1 MARIMIVDDS
11 TVMRLNLKRIL
22 TDVGHEIVAE
32 AQNGK
37 EACSLYEKL
46 KPDLVTMDI
55 SMPVMSGVDATKAIV
70 TRFPD
75 ANIVM
80 ISALNQK
87 KMVYDALKN
96 GARHYIIKPIDRDKV
111 ISVLS
116 EVLLTE
122 GDTSKETIENIQNE
136 ALKHKT
142 KAKESFAVE
151 NINGTFFIRIL
162 ADFSTEDMEK
172 LNLALQGIKYIK
184 PLKVRF
190 DFGNLKSLDSA
201 FLNQL
206 ILYAKEVI
214 DLGGD
219 YESIAEDP
227 EFRHFVDLKE
237 ENYLK

>member
-11 TVMRLNLKRIL
+11 TVMRLNLRRIL
-22 TDVGHEIVAE
+22 TGVGHVIVAE

-37 EACSLYEKL
+37 EACTLYEKL

-87 KMVYDALKN
+87 KMVYEALKN

-111 ISVLS
+111 ISVLN
-116 EVLLTE
+116 EVLLTDGFTPTE
-122 GDTSKETIENIQNE
+122 DIDEIRSESMNRMPKQ
-136 ALKHKT
+136 
-142 KAKESFAVE
+142 SFAVE
-151 NINGTFFIRIL
+151 NINGTFFVRIKEHFN
-162 ADFSTEDMEK
+162 AEDMDK
-172 LNLALQGIKYIK
+172 LNMALQGIKFIK
-184 PLKVRF
+184 PLKVRM
-190 DFGNLKSLDSA
+190 DFGNLEFLDSA

-206 ILYAKEVI
+206 IVYAKEVI

-219 YESIAEDP
+219 YESIAENPD
-227 EFRHFVDLKE
+227 FRRLVDLKE

>member
-22 TDVGHEIVAE
+22 TAVGHEIVAE

-37 EACSLYEKL
+37 EACSLYEKF

-96 GARHYIIKPIDRDKV
+96 GARHYIIKPIDQDKV

-122 GDTSKETIENIQNE
+122 GDTPMETIEDIQNE
-136 ALKHKT
+136 ALKRKP
-142 KAKESFAVE
+142 KESFAVE
-151 NINGTFFIRIL
+151 NINGTFFIRIME
-162 ADFSTEDMEK
+162 DFSTEDMEK

-184 PLKVRF
+184 PLRVRL
-190 DFGNLKSLDSA
+190 DFGNLESLDSA

-227 EFRHFVDLKE
+227 DFRRFVDLKE